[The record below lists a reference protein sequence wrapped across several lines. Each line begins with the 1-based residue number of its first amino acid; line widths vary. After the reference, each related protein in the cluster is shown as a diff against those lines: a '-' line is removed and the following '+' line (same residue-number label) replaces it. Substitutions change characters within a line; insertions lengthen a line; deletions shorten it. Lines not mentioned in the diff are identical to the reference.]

1 MNGFNLSNITDARL
15 GGAQL
20 SAIYLGSSKLWPLGH
35 DYSQDYFTIEALE
48 HTMIRL
54 HKNTTSGTKRKV
66 AFSRNNGMSWNQ
78 LATEYDKEDYAYD
91 YVELSAGEKVCI
103 TASDWP
109 VTTTSDYA
117 YFTSSNSINVYG
129 NVNSVRDSSFKTNKT
144 MPAQD
149 YWFYRLFYKLKI
161 VDASNLVL
169 PYTTLRNYCYLG
181 MFEGCTTLTNAPAVL
196 PATSVS
202 YYSYSYMFSG
212 CTSLTEPPQLKG
224 TTLAGYAYS
233 NMFDGCT
240 SLTKL
245 PKLNHITTITYWAP
259 FRYMFSNCRAIEDA
273 RYDVDGN
280 RLLPDRLTV
289 TSGGSAYELMFNGCT
304 GLKYAPELT
313 ETSPHTGEYN
323 QMFAYCTN
331 SEFLNIY
338 THATSLGTNY
348 FSNIVKGT
356 NHSGNISR
364 ADDVTWDS
372 AQYSQFNYTGSGT
385 SASRWAIRSGGY
397 NSGDYQT

>member
-1 MNGFNLSNITDARL
+1 MNGFNLSSIQDAKL
-15 GGAQL
+15 GGTQL

-54 HKNTTSGTKRKV
+54 HKNTTSGTKRV
-66 AFSRNNGMSWNQ
+66 VGFSRNGYTWNR
-78 LATEYDKEDYAYD
+78 LVTEYDKEDYDYD
-91 YVELSAGEKVCI
+91 YVELSAGEKI
-103 TASDWP
+103 YIKNSNWP
-109 VTTTSDYA
+109 TTTTSDYA

-129 NVNSVRDSSFKTNKT
+129 NVNSIIDDNFKTNKLQRDH
-144 MPAQD
+144 M
-149 YWFYRLFYKLKI
+149 FYRLFYKLPI

-169 PYTTLRNYCYLG
+169 PS
-181 MFEGCTTLTNAPAVL
+181 APG
-196 PATSVS
+196 
-202 YYSYSYMFSG
+202 SYSYQAMFENCTQLVYPPKTLSGTTVGYHGCSYMFTG
-212 CTSLTEPPQLKG
+212 CTSLIDVPDLPA
-224 TTLAGYAYS
+224 TTLNGYAYS
-233 NMFDGCT
+233 NMFNGCT

-259 FRYMFSNCRAIEDA
+259 FRYMFSTCRAIEDA
-273 RYDVDGN
+273 RWDKYGN

-348 FSNIVKGT
+348 FSDIVKGT
-356 NHSGNISR
+356 NHSGNIR
-364 ADDVTWDS
+364 KADDVTWDIS
-372 AQYSQFNYTGSGT
+372 QYSQFNYSGSGT
-385 SASRWAIRSGGY
+385 SALRWAVRSGGY

>member
-15 GGAQL
+15 GGTQL

-48 HTMIRL
+48 NTMIRL
-54 HKNTTSGTKRKV
+54 HKNTTSGTKRV
-66 AFSRNNGMSWNQ
+66 VVFSRNGYAWNRLVTQ
-78 LATEYDKEDYAYD
+78 YDKEDYDYD
-91 YVELSAGEKVCI
+91 YVELSAGEKVYI
-103 TASDWP
+103 RNSIWP
-109 VTTTSDYA
+109 NTTTSDYA

-129 NVNSVRDSSFKTNKT
+129 NVNSIIYDNFKTNKL
-144 MPAQD
+144 QRD
-149 YWFYRLFYKLKI
+149 YMFYRLFYKLPI

-169 PYTTLRNYCYLG
+169 PSAPGRYSYQA
-181 MFEGCTTLTNAPAVL
+181 MFENCTQLVYPPKTLSGTTVGYNGC
-196 PATSVS
+196 
-202 YYSYSYMFSG
+202 SYMFTG
-212 CTSLTEPPQLKG
+212 CTSLIDVPDLPA
-224 TTLAGYAYS
+224 TTLDGYAYS
-233 NMFDGCT
+233 NMFNGCT

-259 FRYMFSNCRAIEDA
+259 FRYMFSTCRAIEDA
-273 RYDVDGN
+273 RWDKYGN

-289 TSGGSAYELMFNGCT
+289 TSGGSAYELMFNRCT

-348 FSNIVKGT
+348 FSDIVKGT
-356 NHSGNISR
+356 GHQGNIR
-364 ADDVTWDS
+364 KADDVTWDS
-372 AQYSQFNYTGSGT
+372 SQYSQFNYTGSGT

>member
-1 MNGFNLSNITDARL
+1 MNGFNLSDITDAKL
-15 GGAQL
+15 GATTLG
-20 SAIYLGSSKLWPLGH
+20 SIYLGSTKLWPLGH

-48 HTMIRL
+48 NTIIRL
-54 HKNTTSGTKRKV
+54 HKNTTSGTKRV
-66 AFSRNNGMSWNQ
+66 VVFSRNGYAWNR
-78 LATEYDKEDYAYD
+78 LVTEYDKEDYDYD
-91 YVELSAGEKVCI
+91 YVELSAGEKVYI
-103 TASDWP
+103 RNSIWP
-109 VTTTSDYA
+109 NTTTSDYA

-129 NVNSVRDSSFKTNKT
+129 NVNSIIYDNFKTNKLQRDH
-144 MPAQD
+144 M
-149 YWFYRLFYKLKI
+149 FYRLFYKLPI

-169 PYTTLRNYCYLG
+169 PS
-181 MFEGCTTLTNAPAVL
+181 APG
-196 PATSVS
+196 
-202 YYSYSYMFSG
+202 SYSYQAMFENCTQLVYPPKTLSGTTVGYNGCSYMFAG
-212 CTSLTEPPQLKG
+212 CTSLIDVPDLPA

-233 NMFDGCT
+233 NMFSGCT

-259 FRYMFSNCRAIEDA
+259 FRYMFSTCQAIEDA
-273 RYDVDGN
+273 RWDKYGN

-289 TSGGSAYELMFNGCT
+289 TSGGSAYELMFNGCI

-348 FSNIVKGT
+348 FSDIVKFTG
-356 NHSGNISR
+356 HQGNIKK

-372 AQYSQFNYTGSGT
+372 SQYSQFGN
-385 SASRWAIRSGGY
+385 WAVHSGGY